1 MGYRQKINFPI
12 SAKNVKRNVKK
23 WPRSVS
29 VLYFPPFICARA
41 KRHCARHKR
50 RTWVASQ
57 QLPVGGSDAG
67 VNGHVEARVVTPSRG
82 QPSLPARTCGEQR
95 TRFLRRNTKES
106 ADSGDS
112 GLPLG
117 HKKLFVHVYVSYPGR
132 PHGSRCQRIPESK
145 TASIGPRCENMNT
158 FIFFH
163 PVRSTVT
170 QLEGFLSPL
179 KKKKKWAKI
188 CSLLHDFPSISG
200 RSGSG
205 GIWQIWW

>member
-1 MGYRQKINFPI
+1 M
-12 SAKNVKRNVKK
+12 
-23 WPRSVS
+23 
-29 VLYFPPFICARA
+29 
-41 KRHCARHKR
+41 
-50 RTWVASQ
+50 
-57 QLPVGGSDAG
+57 
-67 VNGHVEARVVTPSRG
+67 NGHVEARVVTSSRG

-132 PHGSRCQRIPESK
+132 PHASRCQRIPESK
-145 TASIGPRCENMNT
+145 TARIGPRCENMNT

-170 QLEGFLSPL
+170 QREGFLSPL
-179 KKKKKWAKI
+179 KKKKKKQRSVP
-188 CSLLHDFPSISG
+188 CCTTFTPSQDAPG
-200 RSGSG
+200 LEEFDKSG
-205 GIWQIWW
+205 GNAVGPARARVISAKHNDHLATAAYTRHISAL